1 MRLNQLNEG
10 PCDVAKPEEIKK
22 MSGAEY
28 DKYAKWKKDCEAEE
42 RTTPLST
49 KRLTDDVREEE
60 LADRTYTCVHAKKGK
75 VVVKAKTS
83 YAAVI
88 RAAAHW
94 GFANTNGID
103 AHLHTAESKPFAEE
117 IYGMNKEDP
126 NNPEVLIQ
134 GFGRLNLNQIEDSVI
149 GKFKDLAK
157 RSERRNPMEWDQIGR
172 LLETSTLKP
181 MVDAINDTYAE
192 LEKIRK
198 AGGPKSR
205 GIKPGYSNPL
215 RD

>member
-1 MRLNQLNEG
+1 MRLTQITAEG
-10 PCDVAKPEEIKK
+10 KSPHKK
-22 MSGAEY
+22 GTK
-28 DKYAKWKKDCEAEE
+28 KYNAHMA
-42 RTTPLST
+42 
-49 KRLTDDVREEE
+49 
-60 LADRTYTCVHAKKGK
+60 AVHA
-75 VVVKAKTS
+75 
-83 YAAVI
+83 
-88 RAAAHW
+88 
-94 GFANTNGID
+94 
-103 AHLHTAESKPFAEE
+103 ESISA
-117 IYGMNKEDP
+117 MNKEDP

-134 GFGRLNLNQIEDSVI
+134 GFGRLSLSQIEDSVI

-157 RSERRNPMEWDQIGR
+157 RSERRDPMEWDQIGR

-181 MVDAINDTYAE
+181 MVDAINDTYTE